1 MSYQKLYIQWQDKI
15 RSLEDLHNQHNEA
28 DTFRVM
34 KRRATDKD
42 K

>member
-15 RSLEDLHNQHNEA
+15 WSLEALHNQHNEA

-34 KRRATDKD
+34 KLKAIGKRQ
-42 K
+42 